1 MRHRGDDL
9 SESFLA
15 PSVPDPPLEY
25 SVLLIVAG
33 RMQGESFRYQLV
45 SRGFEVDLVRS
56 GSAALDRVR
65 GASYDALVLDW
76 QTLEV
81 EYPGSGCL
89 DIWFRLV
96 RDIRAAAGVEPAR
109 SVGLVTLHDSE
120 QSAPK
125 EIDQAGAIR
134 ISRGAAFEP
143 HALAAAVERAIERQA
158 TAASTSALEPAQTL
172 AATGVI
178 EHFLFGESESIRRVF
193 EQVRLV
199 ARRDTTVL
207 ITGETGTGKE
217 RVSRAIHRMS
227 GRHKMEMVSIN
238 CGGIPATLLEDE
250 FFGHVKGAFT
260 DARQARVGRFEQANG
275 STIFLDEIGDLPLEL
290 QPKLLRVLQEREIH
304 RIGGVEAVRLDVRV
318 IAATNADLWRRVK
331 DGRFREDLF
340 YRINVYHIH
349 LPPLRERTEDIPL
362 FVRYF
367 LEKLCRRDDIPL
379 KQLLPSAE
387 EELMSRP
394 WRGNIR
400 ELENAVEIAL
410 IRSQNR
416 AELTAQDFPP
426 SRESAGHTGD
436 WPPPLPVSAS
446 IEAGGDFKALVT
458 RYEKDLILRTLQLTQ
473 GNKNKAAQI
482 LRLKRTTLIEKL
494 KRFEA

>member
-1 MRHRGDDL
+1 
-9 SESFLA
+9 
-15 PSVPDPPLEY
+15 
-25 SVLLIVAG
+25 
-33 RMQGESFRYQLV
+33 LV
-45 SRGFEVDLVRS
+45 SRGFEVDLARS
-56 GSAALDRVR
+56 VSAALERLR
-65 GASYDALVLDW
+65 TASYDALVLDW

-81 EYPGSGCL
+81 EFPGPGCA
-89 DIWFRLV
+89 DVWFRLV
-96 RDIRAAAGVEPAR
+96 RDIRTGAGVEPAR
-109 SVGLVTLHDSE
+109 LVGLVALLDSE

-125 EIDQAGAIR
+125 EIEQAGAIR
-134 ISRGAAFEP
+134 ISRGAASEP
-143 HALAAAVERAIERQA
+143 HTLAAAVERAIERQ
-158 TAASTSALEPAQTL
+158 STTPSVPALEPAMGTPVDKNATFPTL
-172 AATGVI
+172 EAASGVI

-217 RVSRAIHRMS
+217 RVSRAIHRLS
-227 GRHKMEMVSIN
+227 SRHKMEMVSIN

-318 IAATNADLWRRVK
+318 IAATNADLWRRVEG
-331 DGRFREDLF
+331 GRFREDLF

-362 FVRYF
+362 FTRYF
-367 LEKLCRRDDIPL
+367 LEKLCRRDDLPPKRI
-379 KQLLPSAE
+379 LPSAE
-387 EELMSRP
+387 EELIRRP

-400 ELENAVEIAL
+400 ELENAVEIAM

-426 SRESAGHTGD
+426 PREFVGHTGD
-436 WPPPLPVSAS
+436 WPPPVPVTTPV
-446 IEAGGDFKALVT
+446 GKDFKAMIT
-458 RYEKDLILRTLQLTQ
+458 DYEKDLILRTLQLTQ

-494 KRFEA
+494 KRFEI